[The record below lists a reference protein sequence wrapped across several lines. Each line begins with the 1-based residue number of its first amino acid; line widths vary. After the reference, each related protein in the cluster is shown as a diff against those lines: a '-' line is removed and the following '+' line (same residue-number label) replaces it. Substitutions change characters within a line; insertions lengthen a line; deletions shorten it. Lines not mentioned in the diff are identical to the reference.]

1 MLSARSGT
9 ILRFIVEHY
18 IDRAAPVPSQ
28 YVALNAAL
36 KVSPATVRNAMAQ
49 MEQEGYLIRPH
60 TSAGSIPSDR
70 GYRYYVE
77 SLGHL
82 QLPLAEQRLVSHLYH
97 QVEREVEKW
106 LRLTA
111 TLLAHLTRNM
121 GVVTIP
127 RPVSCKFKNMELVA
141 LQEKLVL
148 AVVVLQGA
156 RVKQRLLSFSE
167 ALGQDALSAIS
178 NKLKAA
184 YTGLTFK
191 QIQDG
196 ALDLS
201 PTEAQVRDLL
211 VDIMRAEDSDE
222 DYEEPFMDGWHLMLN
237 QPEFHQGQRIG
248 VLMEMVEHRKLLKA
262 IMPKRLG
269 NWGLYV
275 IIGRENEAEAFHDYS
290 VIVSPYGIPGEASG
304 MVGVIGPTRM
314 PYAQA
319 ISTVDYMASM
329 LSQLMAGL
337 YGKHY

>member
-1 MLSARSGT
+1 
-9 ILRFIVEHY
+9 
-18 IDRAAPVPSQ
+18 
-28 YVALNAAL
+28 
-36 KVSPATVRNAMAQ
+36 
-49 MEQEGYLIRPH
+49 
-60 TSAGSIPSDR
+60 
-70 GYRYYVE
+70 
-77 SLGHL
+77 
-82 QLPLAEQRLVSHLYH
+82 
-97 QVEREVEKW
+97 
-106 LRLTA
+106 
-111 TLLAHLTRNM
+111 
-121 GVVTIP
+121 
-127 RPVSCKFKNMELVA
+127 
-141 LQEKLVL
+141 
-148 AVVVLQGA
+148 
-156 RVKQRLLSFSE
+156 
-167 ALGQDALSAIS
+167 
-178 NKLKAA
+178 
-184 YTGLTFK
+184 
-191 QIQDG
+191 
-196 ALDLS
+196 
-201 PTEAQVRDLL
+201 
-211 VDIMRAEDSDE
+211 MRAEDSDE